1 MVAKVARRISETSK
15 KSFGMYAR
23 AAAMGA
29 AGADLI
35 HLELG
40 KPIHDTPQH
49 IKEATVAALREGKVH
64 YGDLQGEPAFR
75 EALAEKLRR
84 FNRIDAS
91 PDEVLVTN
99 GLTQASFAAIMALVD
114 PGDEVILLEPYYPQH
129 VGKIELAGGTCVM
142 VPLDAENGF
151 SIRGDWIEAAVT
163 PRTKMIVLVNPCN
176 PTGRVYT
183 SEELQAVAR
192 VAIAHDLFVMS
203 DEVYEYITFDR
214 AEHVSIAALPG
225 MRERTV
231 SMFAFTKAYA
241 MDGWRLGYAAADASL
256 IPALMKITANEVTHV
271 NTFIQYGGLAAVR
284 KGEAAVEQMVA
295 DDRVKRDKVVQALNQ
310 MPGVRCALPEG
321 TIYAF
326 PDIRGTGR
334 SSQALADALLDQ
346 ARVVVEAGSF
356 YGSAGE
362 GHLRI
367 CFGSVTHDE
376 IDEAMGRMS
385 RFFNNLP
392 QGG

>member
-1 MVAKVARRISETSK
+1 MAKVARRISETSK

-99 GLTQASFAAIMALVD
+99 GLTQASFAAFMALVD

-203 DEVYEYITFDR
+203 DEVSEYITFDR
-214 AEHVSIAALPG
+214 AEHVSIASLPG

-284 KGEAAVEQMVA
+284 DGEAAVEQMVA

>member
-1 MVAKVARRISETSK
+1 MPRVARRITETAK

-40 KPIHDTPQH
+40 KPVHDTPEP
-49 IKEATVAALREGKVH
+49 IKEATIAALRAGKVH

-75 EALAEKLRR
+75 EALAEKLRS
-84 FNRIDAS
+84 FNRIEACS
-91 PDEVLVTN
+91 DEVLVTN
-99 GLTQASFAAIMALVD
+99 GLTQASFAAFLALVD

-151 SIRGDWIEAAVT
+151 AIRGDWIEAAVT

-183 SEELQAVAR
+183 LEELEAVAQ
-192 VAIAHDLFVMS
+192 VAIAHDLFVVS

-214 AEHVSIAALPG
+214 AQHVSIASLPG

-241 MDGWRLGYAAADASL
+241 MDGWRLGYLTADASL
-256 IPALMKITANEVTHV
+256 LPALLKITANEVTHV
-271 NTFIQYGGLAAVR
+271 NTFIQFGGLAAVR
-284 KGEAAVEQMVA
+284 TAEAAVENMVA
-295 DDRVKRDKVVQALNQ
+295 DDRMKRDKVVQALNQ
-310 MPGVRCALPEG
+310 MPGVSCALPEG

-326 PDIRGTGR
+326 ADIRGTGQP
-334 SSQALADALLDQ
+334 SQLLADALLEK

-356 YGSAGE
+356 YGSTGE

-367 CFGSVTHDE
+367 CFGSVTHEE

-385 RFFNNLP
+385 RFFNSLP
-392 QGG
+392 HYG

>member
-1 MVAKVARRISETSK
+1 MAKVARRISETSK

-284 KGEAAVEQMVA
+284 EGEAAVEQMVA

-310 MPGVRCALPEG
+310 IPGVRCALPEG

>member
-99 GLTQASFAAIMALVD
+99 GLTQASFAAFMALVD

-271 NTFIQYGGLAAVR
+271 NTFIQYGGLAAVLE
-284 KGEAAVEQMVA
+284 GEAAVEQMVA

>member
-1 MVAKVARRISETSK
+1 MAKVARRISETSK

-99 GLTQASFAAIMALVD
+99 GLTQASFAAFMALVD

-214 AEHVSIAALPG
+214 AEHVSIASLPG

-256 IPALMKITANEVTHV
+256 SPALLKITANEVTHV

-284 KGEAAVEQMVA
+284 EGEAAVEQMVA

>member
-1 MVAKVARRISETSK
+1 LPKVARRISETSK

-40 KPIHDTPQH
+40 KPIHDTPAH
-49 IKEATVAALREGKVH
+49 IKEATIAALRSGKVH
-64 YGDLQGEPAFR
+64 YGDLQGERAFR
-75 EALAEKLRR
+75 EALADKLQS

-91 PDEVLVTN
+91 PDEVLVVN
-99 GLTQASFAAIMALVD
+99 GLTQASFAAFMALID

-129 VGKIELAGGTCVM
+129 IGKIELAGGTCVT

-151 SIRGDWIEAAVT
+151 SIRGDWIEAEIT

-176 PTGRVYT
+176 PTGRVY
-183 SEELQAVAR
+183 SREELDAVAR
-192 VAIAHDLFVMS
+192 IAVAHDLFVVS

-214 AEHVSIAALPG
+214 AEHVSIASLPG

-241 MDGWRLGYAAADASL
+241 MDGWRLGYIAADASL
-256 IPALMKITANEVTHV
+256 IPSLMKITANEVTHV
-271 NTFIQYGGLAAVR
+271 NTFIQYGGLAAVTE
-284 KGEAAVEQMVA
+284 GDAAVSEMVA
-295 DDRVKRDKVVQALNQ
+295 DDRVKRDRVVQALNQ

-326 PDIRGTGR
+326 PDVSQTGW
-334 SSQALADALLDQ
+334 SSQALADALLER

-356 YGSAGE
+356 YGGAGE
-362 GHLRI
+362 GHLRV
-367 CFGSVTHDE
+367 CFGSVTHPE
-376 IDEAMGRMS
+376 IDEAMSRMS
-385 RFFNNLP
+385 RFFNSLP
-392 QGG
+392 PNQ

>member
-1 MVAKVARRISETSK
+1 MAKVARRISETSK

-271 NTFIQYGGLAAVR
+271 NTFIQYGGLAAVLE
-284 KGEAAVEQMVA
+284 GEAAVEQMVA

>member
-284 KGEAAVEQMVA
+284 EGEAAVEQMVA

>member
-1 MVAKVARRISETSK
+1 MPKVARRISETSK

-49 IKEATVAALREGKVH
+49 IKEATIAALRDGKVH

-183 SEELQAVAR
+183 SEELEAVAR
-192 VAIAHDLFVMS
+192 VAAAHDLFVMS

-214 AEHVSIAALPG
+214 TEHVSIAALPG

-241 MDGWRLGYAAADASL
+241 MDGWRLGYVAADASL

-271 NTFIQYGGLAAVR
+271 NTFIQYGGLAAVLE
-284 KGEAAVEQMVA
+284 GEAAVEQMVA

-310 MPGVRCALPEG
+310 MPGVHCALPEG

-356 YGSAGE
+356 YGGAGE

-385 RFFNNLP
+385 RFFNSLP